1 MTIRDLGRAVVQSLK
16 PDGTLSLPGIVSTIT
31 IPQNTVTRIT
41 NLTQP
46 GATVIPG
53 APTLEDKNKTGQLAS
68 SLDPNQQFANS
79 PPFPNPLERFAS
91 YNYLWSMA
99 CLTPKQY
106 NDPRSYRG
114 NSSMWLNESYV
125 NSEGKKTQSSIVFAS
140 AGRFDSNRSNTV
152 NGQPEYYVD
161 NFVMNT
167 FVAATEK
174 TGNSNAIAY
183 SFDIIEPYSMGL
195 LLQSMQTAAI
205 NAGWPSYLDNA
216 PYLLKLE
223 FLGYTDDGK
232 IFASSDALARYWTV
246 KLKKVKFSVNEGGSS
261 YKVEC
266 VPYSHQGFSNT
277 INQSFSDIAITGDT
291 LKELLVTGPKSLA
304 SVLNN
309 REKTTKAKEG
319 GIPDKYEIVFPTDA
333 SDKVGLEPT
342 QNASIN
348 KASAPPEII
357 SEQNIGSKSQE
368 PANYGDGPIGDSKNT
383 MGFQPTS
390 GGNFVSKLEGD
401 VRDEKTGLVQRNKMT
416 IDPKIRE
423 FKFAQGQTI
432 TEILTQCVLSSDYAK
447 KAIDPQY
454 LDETGH
460 INWFRIDAQIQLLDF
475 DIKRNDYA
483 KRIIYRLV
491 PFKVHSSIFKSPTAA
506 PPGFQELRKIIAK
519 QYNYIY
525 TGLNND
531 LLKFDIDIDNMFYT
545 GRPISPPSETANNQ
559 NRDINDSAKETK
571 TETELQQGA
580 APGGL
585 ANTAGAKPVKPD
597 PDAGLPPAVGG
608 SGDVSTERRVADA
621 FQNAFLKNSA
631 DLINLNIEI
640 LGDPYWLVDTG
651 LGNYIADKGPNSQTN
666 SDLTMNYEGSDV
678 YIYITFR
685 TPIEP
690 NLGTTGQGGL
700 YNFPKGEIVSPFS
713 GIYKVT
719 KCDNKFSSG
728 LFTQTIRCIRM
739 TGQPQDYVGKEDIAK
754 AQTLLYKQPEAE
766 KKDPTTFIYGSEGE

>member
-1 MTIRDLGRAVVQSLK
+1 MAARNLGREVATYLR
-16 PDGTLSLPGIVSTIT
+16 PDGSPAVSSVLENIT
-31 IPQNTVTRIT
+31 VPQNSVSRTSGTVIA
-41 NLTQP
+41 
-46 GATVIPG
+46 GATMAPG
-53 APTLEDKNKTGQLAS
+53 VAFQQDKNKTGSIPAVGQNSA
-68 SLDPNQQFANS
+68 PNG
-79 PPFPNPLERFAS
+79 PPFINPLERFAS
-91 YNYLWSMA
+91 YNYLWSFA

-114 NSSMWLNESYV
+114 NSSMWLNESYI
-125 NSEGKKTQSSIVFAS
+125 NKDGKKTQSSIVFAS
-140 AGRFDSNRSNTV
+140 AGRFDSNRSKTV

-183 SFDIIEPYSMGL
+183 SFDIIE
-195 LLQSMQTAAI
+195 
-205 NAGWPSYLDNA
+205 
-216 PYLLKLE
+216 
-223 FLGYTDDGK
+223 
-232 IFASSDALARYWTV
+232 IFSSSDALARYWTV

-277 INQSFSDIAITGDT
+277 INQSFSDIAITGDN
-291 LKELLVTGPKSLA
+291 LKELLVSGPKSLA
-304 SVLNN
+304 AVLNS
-309 REKTTKAKEG
+309 REKATKAKEG

-342 QNASIN
+342 QNITID
-348 KASAPPEII
+348 KASAPPTII

-368 PANYGDGPIGDSKNT
+368 PSNYGFGPLGDSKNS

-390 GGNFVSKLEGD
+390 GGNYVSKLEGD

-423 FKFAQGQTI
+423 FRFAQGQTL
-432 TEILTQCVLSSDYAK
+432 TEIITQCVLSSDYAK
-447 KAIDPQY
+447 RAIDAKY

-483 KRIIYRLV
+483 KRIIYRLI

-506 PPGFQELRKIIAK
+506 PPGFQELQKIIAK

-559 NRDINDSAKETK
+559 NRDLNDASKDPKK
-571 TETELQQGA
+571 TTELQEGA
-580 APGGL
+580 APGGVS
-585 ANTAGAKPVKPD
+585 NTAGAKPVKPD

-608 SGDVSTERRVADA
+608 SNDISTERRVADA

-678 YIYITFR
+678 YVYITFR

-719 KCDNKFSSG
+719 KCDNKFSG
-728 LFTQTIRCIRM
+728 GIFTQTIRCIRM
-739 TGQPQDYVGKEDIAK
+739 TGQPQDYVGKESIVK
-754 AQTLLYKQPEAE
+754 TQTLLYKEPETE